1 MEAAFQEIYHRYYS
15 DHEPYDAFLFHAQ
28 EELKDLSLEGKEV
41 LEIGCGRGSFSLYMA
56 LWGNAKKVLA
66 LDESAGFGAD
76 ETHLRR
82 LEETVRNHSILN
94 VETMK
99 ASINTT
105 AFPKERFDVIVAN
118 FSLHH
123 VIRSSWFPPE
133 NEKAQ
138 KELLELCTALKACLR
153 KNGTLVL
160 REMSRM
166 NFWRFMPY
174 RWKMSHIDWE
184 IHPTLKE
191 WLLVLN
197 QTGFKDVSYEF
208 LTPYFLSTWP
218 SFVVR
223 NRLANFFFSSTFY
236 LYGTK

>member
-1 MEAAFQEIYHRYYS
+1 METAFQEIYHRYYS
-15 DHEPYDAFLFHAQ
+15 DYEPYDAFLFHAQ
-28 EELKDLSLEGKEV
+28 EELKDISLGGKEV

-56 LWGNAKKVLA
+56 LSGNAKKVLA

-76 ETHLRR
+76 ETYLRR
-82 LEETVRNHSILN
+82 LEEIVRNHSINN
-94 VETMK
+94 VETVK
-99 ASINTT
+99 ASISKT
-105 AFPKERFDVIVAN
+105 AFHEETFDVIVAN

-123 VIRSSWFPPE
+123 VIRSSWFSPE
-133 NEKAQ
+133 NEIAQ
-138 KELLELCTALKACLR
+138 QELLDLCTSLKAYLR

-197 QTGFKDVSYEF
+197 RAGFRDISYAF
-208 LTPYFLSTWP
+208 LTPCFLSSWP
-218 SFVVR
+218 SCLVR

>member
-1 MEAAFQEIYHRYYS
+1 METAFQELYYRYYS
-15 DHEPYDAFLFHAQ
+15 DYEPYDAFLFHAQ
-28 EELKDLSLEGKEV
+28 EEIKGLSLEGKEV
-41 LEIGCGRGSFSLYMA
+41 LEIGCGRGAFSLYMA
-56 LWGNAKKVLA
+56 LSGNAKKVSA

-76 ETHLRR
+76 ETYLRR
-82 LEETVRNHSILN
+82 LEETLRDHSIVN

-99 ASINTT
+99 ASINKA
-105 AFPKERFDVIVAN
+105 AFPEETFDLIVAN

-123 VIRSSWFPPE
+123 VVRSSWCPPG

-138 KELLELCTALKACLR
+138 KELLDLCTLLKASLR
-153 KNGTLVL
+153 KDGKLVL

-191 WLLVLN
+191 WLSVLK
-197 QTGFKDVSYEF
+197 QAGFKDVSYEF
-208 LTPYFLSTWP
+208 LTPYFLTTWP
-218 SFVVR
+218 SFLVR